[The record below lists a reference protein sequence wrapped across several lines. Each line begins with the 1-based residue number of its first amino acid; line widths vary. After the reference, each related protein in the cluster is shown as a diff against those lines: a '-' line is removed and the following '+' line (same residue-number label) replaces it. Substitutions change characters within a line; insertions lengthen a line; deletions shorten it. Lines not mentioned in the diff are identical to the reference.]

1 MRTFLMSIMFAMAA
15 SPVLAAVATP
25 NVFRP
30 VAAPAPLIGAGIPVA
45 LVVGGALLVSRFVK
59 KRK

>member
-1 MRTFLMSIMFAMAA
+1 MRTFLTIVFAIAA
-15 SPVLAAVATP
+15 SPVLAAVANP

-45 LVVGGALLVSRFVK
+45 LVVGGALLVSRFIK